1 MIRRVIQRLV
11 SGIGALLVTIVLSFF
26 LIHLAPGDPV
36 TTFIDPGMSVADI
49 ERVKQNLGLD
59 RPLYEQLWRWGG
71 QLLQGNWGVS
81 TTSHQPVTTVLA
93 DRVLPTLLLTC
104 STLGCILILTLILGV
119 VSAYWAGSWVDR
131 GIALVT
137 TVGLAIPSFW
147 LGIVLIGWV
156 SVRWNL
162 LPASGYADPM
172 LPVGSWEWT
181 GSIAQHLALP
191 LLTGTLGGLAMLT
204 RYYRHG
210 IRKEMGSLYLLAAQA
225 RGLPRH
231 RVLAHA
237 LKNASLPLVT
247 LLGMEL
253 PGLLAGSYMIE
264 SVFAWPGLGQ
274 LGVNA
279 AFSRDYPVLMGILM
293 VSTLLIVVG
302 NALSDWLGQWVDPRV
317 RRSS

>member
-1 MIRRVIQRLV
+1 MMRPLFNRLL
-11 SGIGALLVTIVLSFF
+11 SGMGAILVTIVVSFF

-49 ERVKQNLGLD
+49 DRVRQNLGLD
-59 RPLYEQLWRWGG
+59 RPLYEQLWRWTAHV
-71 QLLQGNWGVS
+71 LQGNWGIS
-81 TTSHQPVTTVLA
+81 ATTHQPVTTVLA
-93 DRVLPTLLLTC
+93 DRLIPTLILTV
-104 STLGCILILTLILGV
+104 STLGCILVLTLILGV
-119 VSAYWAGSWVDR
+119 ISAYAAGSWVDR
-131 GIALVT
+131 GIAMMT
-137 TVGLAIPSFW
+137 TLGLAIPSFW
-147 LGIVLIGWV
+147 LGILLIGWV

-162 LPASGYADPM
+162 LPASGYADPL

-181 GSIAQHLALP
+181 ASIAQHLALP

-274 LGVNA
+274 LGVTA

-293 VSTLLIVVG
+293 LSTLLIVLG
-302 NALSDWLGQWVDPRV
+302 NGVSDVLGRWVDPRV

>member
-1 MIRRVIQRLV
+1 MIKRLCKRLL
-11 SGIGALLVTIVLSFF
+11 SGISAIMVTVVLSFF

-59 RPLYEQLWRWGG
+59 RPLYYQLWCWMARVV
-71 QLLQGNWGVS
+71 QGDFGIS
-81 TTSHQPVTTVLA
+81 TAYHQPVLTVVT
-93 DRVLPTLLLTC
+93 DRLVPTLLLTS
-104 STLGCILILTLILGV
+104 STLACILILTLILGV
-119 VSAYWAGSWVDR
+119 VSAVWAGGWVDR
-131 GIALVT
+131 VIAWFT
-137 TVGLAIPSFW
+137 TLGLAIPSFW
-147 LGIVLIGWV
+147 LGIMFIGWV

-172 LPVGSWEWT
+172 LPIGSWEWAH
-181 GSIAQHLALP
+181 SIAQHLALP
-191 LLTGTLGGLAMLT
+191 LLTGTVGGLAMLT

-231 RVLAHA
+231 RLMAHA

-253 PGLLAGSYMIE
+253 PGLLAGSYIIE
-264 SVFAWPGLGQ
+264 SVFSWPGLGQ

-279 AFSRDYPVLMGILM
+279 AFSRDYPVLMGILII
-293 VSTLLIVVG
+293 STVLIVLG
-302 NALSDWLGQWVDPRV
+302 NALSDALGQWVDPRV